1 MQQASSALAEL
12 MPSRST
18 SNNVKIVCGGSSIK
32 GRRPQQEDVLLV
44 HCDSASLSSSS
55 QGDVVL
61 SHGDGTGVSIVGV
74 FDGHGGKRCS
84 RYASQHLPEN
94 FYAALGEIRSRCQDT
109 GHGDELVGPAL
120 RLAYRITH
128 EDFARMA
135 RGDAESVRPKTRQRL
150 SEALEKARSLDGLGF
165 DANGPTVPNMPP
177 QHRTFP
183 QPEDT
188 SFAAIR
194 NRMIQQ
200 RMSLGSRVWDDGSTA
215 ITCNYSPKPSSSSSS
230 IYSQP
235 MRLSAIESSSRYSP
249 KPQALNPSACRWA
262 LGCGAMGARPSL
274 V

>member
-109 GHGDELVGPAL
+109 GHGDERVGPAL
-120 RLAYRITH
+120 GAAARAGAGCLALREEAAEGRMHIAAADGEAGEAAALDLECDPAWIRAFVAGLAQAQQDLMHRRRAALEVRQTGGQAHCRLANLEHLREIVQSVG
-128 EDFARMA
+128 EGMA
-135 RGDAESVRPKTRQRL
+135 DPAHWPAGDDEGTVGVRVPALAGPNAIQKAHAAAF
-150 SEALEKARSLDGLGF
+150 SE
-165 DANGPTVPNMPP
+165 V
-177 QHRTFP
+177 RTKR
-183 QPEDT
+183 T
-188 SFAAIR
+188 S
-194 NRMIQQ
+194 
-200 RMSLGSRVWDDGSTA
+200 
-215 ITCNYSPKPSSSSSS
+215 
-230 IYSQP
+230 
-235 MRLSAIESSSRYSP
+235 
-249 KPQALNPSACRWA
+249 
-262 LGCGAMGARPSL
+262 
-274 V
+274 